1 MRTKYSLA
9 DRIFFLAAI
18 IYVDDTDLLHWAKFY
33 GISDEAFMEEI
44 QKGVNEWGMLVQAM
58 GGSLKQSKSF
68 WYLLLWKFVHGKPTL
83 KSELELPMLTLTIS
97 TP

>member
-18 IYVDDTDLLHWAKFY
+18 IYVDDTDLLHWTKFY
-33 GISDEAFMEEI
+33 GISDKFFMEEI
-44 QKGVNEWGMLVQAM
+44 QKGVNDWGMLVQAT

-68 WYLLLWKFVHGKPTL
+68 WYLLLWKFVRGKPTL
-83 KSELELPMLTLTIS
+83 KSELELPTLALTIS